1 MKRRIFAM
9 TALLAALILLEMP
22 DCTGGCRQTI
32 AVAASAR

>member
-9 TALLAALILLEMP
+9 TALLAALILLELP
-22 DCTGGCRQTI
+22 DCSDGCRQTI